1 MAEKMTMTITE
12 LADTLGVSVKT
23 IHDRRTRHPDTLP
36 QALNIP
42 GQKTL
47 LWLSQDVLKWLI
59 RFRAEPEVEAPRR
72 GRPLKP
78 EGPPNQRIK
87 LYP

>member
-12 LADTLGVSVKT
+12 LADTLGVSVQT
-23 IHDRRTRHPDTLP
+23 IYNRKSADPESLP
-36 QALNIP
+36 KPLNLP

-72 GRPLKP
+72 GRPS
-78 EGPPNQRIK
+78 GPANQKFRSS
-87 LYP
+87 L

>member
-1 MAEKMTMTITE
+1 MTMTITE
-12 LADTLGVSVKT
+12 LADTLGVSVPS
-23 IHDRRTRHPDTLP
+23 IYARRNLDPDSLP
-36 QALNIP
+36 KPLNIP
-42 GQKTL
+42 GQRTL

-72 GRPLKP
+72 GRPTKP
-78 EGPPNQRIK
+78 EGPANQRIK